1 MLNKIYEQILKIV
14 KNNYVFFIGLLIGF
28 ALMTIKL
35 PYYINAPG
43 GVSDISDKL
52 EIKGYTI
59 KPDSFNLAYVYEFRA
74 TIPSFFYSYINK
86 SWELIPKE
94 KIVLPNQN
102 RDDVKFRDQMMLK
115 ESMQNAIIVGY
126 NKAGIDVSV
135 KDPKLL
141 ITYIDEKA
149 ETNLK
154 IGDEILSINN
164 VETND
169 LNDIKLISEKFIL
182 GEILEIE
189 VKRDDEILKKEAKVI
204 KEDNRL
210 IIGIIISLDQEIE
223 TNPEF
228 ISKFDEADS
237 GPSGGLMMSLTIY
250 DTLTGSNLS
259 KGRKIVG
266 TGTIDINGNVGEIG
280 GIKYKIKGAVKD
292 KMDIFFVPFGKNYDE
307 IMEEMEKN
315 DYDITVV
322 PVKTIDDAIN
332 YLKGLQN

>member
-43 GVSDISDKL
+43 GVSDISEKL

-74 TIPSFFYSYINK
+74 TLPSFLYSYINQN
-86 SWELIPKE
+86 WELIPKE
-94 KIVLPNQN
+94 KIVLPNEN
-102 RDDVKFRDQMMLK
+102 RKEVKFRDQMMLK
-115 ESMQNAIIVGY
+115 ESLQNAIIVGY
-126 NKAGIDVSV
+126 KKAGIDVLI

-141 ITYIDEKA
+141 ITYIDENSK
-149 ETNLK
+149 TNLK

-164 VETND
+164 IKTKN
-169 LNDIKLISEKFIL
+169 LNDIKTISKSFNL
-182 GEILEIE
+182 DDLLEVE
-189 VKRDDEILKKEAKVI
+189 VKRDGEILKREAKVFR
-204 KEDNRL
+204 EDDRL
-210 IIGIIISLDQEIE
+210 IIGIIISVDQEIE
-223 TNPEF
+223 TDPEF

-259 KGRKIVG
+259 KDKKIVG
-266 TGTIDINGNVGEIG
+266 TGTIDIDGNVGEIG
-280 GIKYKIKGAVKD
+280 GIKYKIKGAIKD
-292 KMDIFFVPFGKNYDE
+292 KMDIFFVPFGKNYEE
-307 IMEEMEKN
+307 IIEEQEEN
-315 DYDITVV
+315 NYNITIV

-332 YLKGLQN
+332 YLKNL

>member
-28 ALMTIKL
+28 SLMTIKL

-74 TIPSFFYSYINK
+74 TIPSFLYSYINK
-86 SWELIPKE
+86 SWERIPKE
-94 KIVLPNQN
+94 KIVLPNEN
-102 RDDVKFRDQMMLK
+102 KEEVKFRDQMMLK

-126 NKAGIDVSV
+126 KKAGIDVLV
-135 KDPKLL
+135 KNPKLL
-141 ITYIDEKA
+141 ITYIDENAK
-149 ETNLK
+149 TNLK

-164 VETND
+164 VKTNN
-169 LNDIKLISEKFIL
+169 LNDIKAISEGFNVDEL
-182 GEILEIE
+182 LEIV
-189 VKRDDEILKKEAKVI
+189 VKRDDEILKKEAKII
-204 KEDNRL
+204 KEEDRL

-223 TNPEF
+223 TAPEF
-228 ISKFDEADS
+228 IPKFDKADS

-259 KGRKIVG
+259 KDKKIVG

-280 GIKYKIKGAVKD
+280 GIKYKIKGAVKE
-292 KMDIFFVPFGKNYDE
+292 KMDIFFVPYGKNYDE
-307 IMEEMEKN
+307 IIEEKKKN
-315 DYDITVV
+315 DYDITIV

-332 YLKGLQN
+332 YLKSLQN